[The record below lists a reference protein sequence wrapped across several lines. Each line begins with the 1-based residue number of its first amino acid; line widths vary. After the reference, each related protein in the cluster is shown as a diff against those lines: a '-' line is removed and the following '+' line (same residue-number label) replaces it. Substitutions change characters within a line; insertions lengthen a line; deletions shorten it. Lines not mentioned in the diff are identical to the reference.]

1 MYRTR
6 ALMTTAMAASLLF
19 AAPLAAQDDQT
30 QDGQDAPQQA
40 EAEQRD
46 VSADTVV
53 ARVGDTE
60 ITLGHV
66 AMISAQLP
74 QQYQQLPDDVLF
86 EGIVGQLVDQHLLS
100 LGVTDAELSKTAQLK
115 LENEL
120 RGLKANQRVMMMLEE
135 AVTDA
140 EVQEVYNETYAKADP
155 EQEYNA
161 SHILVESQEA
171 AQELIGELEG
181 GADFAALAMEHST
194 GPSGPNGGVLGWF
207 GKGTMVP
214 EFQNAVEEME
224 TGEVAG
230 PIETQFGWHV
240 IKLNETR
247 DKEPPSLDQVRAEIV
262 GQLNQEAIEALLAQ
276 LHADADVELMTGGI
290 PADAFRGEDLLADF

>member
-1 MYRTR
+1 
-6 ALMTTAMAASLLF
+6 
-19 AAPLAAQDDQT
+19 
-30 QDGQDAPQQA
+30 
-40 EAEQRD
+40 
-46 VSADTVV
+46 
-53 ARVGDTE
+53 
-60 ITLGHV
+60 
-66 AMISAQLP
+66 
-74 QQYQQLPDDVLF
+74 
-86 EGIVGQLVDQHLLS
+86 
-100 LGVTDAELSKTAQLK
+100 
-115 LENEL
+115 
-120 RGLKANQRVMMMLEE
+120 
-135 AVTDA
+135 
-140 EVQEVYNETYAKADP
+140 
-155 EQEYNA
+155 
-161 SHILVESQEA
+161 
-171 AQELIGELEG
+171 
-181 GADFAALAMEHST
+181 MEHST